1 MGRCVEAGVGGE
13 VSIEVGAK
21 TDDLHGKPVA
31 VTGRV
36 TRLSDGKYEDTRPT
50 HGGYRFFDGGTT
62 AVLETSDDHTLVLTS
77 KRDGNTSRE
86 QMYSVG
92 IWPER
97 YRVVVAK
104 GVVSPRPAYQPIA
117 SRIILV
123 NTPGV
128 TTADMS
134 TFTYHRRRKPLY
146 PFEMDADVQA
156 GERQIAAE
164 YDARRF
170 PFSRE

>member
-1 MGRCVEAGVGGE
+1 
-13 VSIEVGAK
+13 
-21 TDDLHGKPVA
+21 
-31 VTGRV
+31 
-36 TRLSDGKYEDTRPT
+36 
-50 HGGYRFFDGGTT
+50 
-62 AVLETSDDHTLVLTS
+62 
-77 KRDGNTSRE
+77 
-86 QMYSVG
+86 MYSVG

-128 TTADMS
+128 TTADMT

-146 PFEMDADVQA
+146 PFEMDADVLA
-156 GERQIAAE
+156 VN
-164 YDARRF
+164 RF
-170 PFSRE
+170 SPTAFGDPM